1 MATCRRSSKNM
12 EKMSFIFNFNKSSL
26 WAHMELELDVLGVY
40 GKLVKYVVH
49 LSRRKKKEKKGK
61 KISQKLPK

>member
-40 GKLVKYVVH
+40 GKPVKYVVH
-49 LSRRKKKEKKGK
+49 LSRKKKKEKKGK